1 MDEGVA
7 CDRRPAGGAV
17 GNRALSREHM
27 SSDDEAPP
35 KPDSPFASATI
46 HHLALRVPDA
56 EGSKRWFV
64 EKLDFRVVC
73 EWPMGEH
80 RCAWLRSPGENGFI
94 IEIVGG
100 NSPEP
105 NPEFETVEETLEFGG
120 YHHVSIE
127 VRSVAEALAELGR
140 RGVRTVGDPF
150 DVIPIG
156 RRVAFVAD
164 PWGNMVELAERI

>member
-1 MDEGVA
+1 MS
-7 CDRRPAGGAV
+7 PA
-17 GNRALSREHM
+17 
-27 SSDDEAPP
+27 DQAPP
-35 KPDSPFASATI
+35 PPDSPFASAKI

-64 EKLDFRVVC
+64 EKLDFRIVC

-80 RCAWLRSPGENGFI
+80 RCAWLRSPGENGVI

-105 NPEFETVEETLEFGG
+105 NPDFATVEETLEYGG

-127 VRSVAEALAELGR
+127 VRNVADAVAELRR
-140 RGVRTVGDPF
+140 RGVLIVGDPL

-156 RRVAFVAD
+156 LRVAFVAD